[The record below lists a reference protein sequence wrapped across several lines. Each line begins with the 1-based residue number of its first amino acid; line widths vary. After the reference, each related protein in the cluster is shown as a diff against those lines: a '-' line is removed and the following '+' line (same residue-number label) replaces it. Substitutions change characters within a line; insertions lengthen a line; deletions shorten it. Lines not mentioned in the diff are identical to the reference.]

1 MVVEE
6 DNVDAG
12 DQEQEDRGEME
23 EVALIITKVRLGEI
37 VICMYNF
44 FVDSNEFFMVPTY
57 LSTMIYLMI

>member
-44 FVDSNEFFMVPTY
+44 FVDSNEFFMVPT
-57 LSTMIYLMI
+57 

>member
-1 MVVEE
+1 MSELMVVEE
-6 DNVDAG
+6 DKVDAG

-44 FVDSNEFFMVPTY
+44 FVDSNEFFMVPT
-57 LSTMIYLMI
+57 

>member
-1 MVVEE
+1 MSELMVVEE

-44 FVDSNEFFMVPTY
+44 FVDSNEFFMVPT
-57 LSTMIYLMI
+57 

>member
-1 MVVEE
+1 MSELMVVEE

-23 EVALIITKVRLGEI
+23 EVALIITKVRLAEI

-44 FVDSNEFFMVPTY
+44 FVDSNEFFRV
-57 LSTMIYLMI
+57 LS